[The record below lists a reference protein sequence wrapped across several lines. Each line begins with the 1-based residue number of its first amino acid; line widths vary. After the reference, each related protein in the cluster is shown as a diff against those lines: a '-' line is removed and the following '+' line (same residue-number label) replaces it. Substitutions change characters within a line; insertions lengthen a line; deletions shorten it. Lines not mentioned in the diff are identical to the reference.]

1 MLKTIGEGYLIMLYF
16 LLHLTILTCDNSC
29 AIPIKPLA
37 DIVPQACHKLAH
49 QMIAILHLSVK
60 HAGMLGQL
68 LFLGD
73 FFIVTLL
80 IFKICFFTI
89 QRFFKVAFWLS
100 LIAFSIKLLAGV

>member
-37 DIVPQACHKLAH
+37 DIVPQACYKLAH
-49 QMIAILHLSVK
+49 QMIAILNLSSK
-60 HAGMLGQL
+60 NAGMLGQL

-73 FFIVTLL
+73 FFIILL
-80 IFKICFFTI
+80 LMLKICFFTV

-100 LIAFSIKLLAGV
+100 LIVFSIKLVAGL